1 MKNPRI
7 MSPADCYTE
16 RDYPEAIKYA
26 DKQAEIM
33 WFPKEIDVTKDVQ
46 DLRINMAPA
55 EKHAV
60 TTTLKLFTQYE
71 LFLGNEYWSGAV
83 AKNFPRPEIQRMA
96 AVFAMMEL
104 SVHAPFYNNINKA
117 LMIDTPEFYMSYKNH
132 SHLAERMKYIEDL
145 VNDTVSLPV
154 SLAVFSM
161 LEGAVLYSSFAF
173 LKSFQANGHN
183 QIRNICAGISFSS
196 NDEMIHADAG
206 AWLFNQLV
214 KEMGGLTE
222 DQYDLIYLA
231 AEQLLQHEY
240 QIIDMLYSE
249 GDLETVNKEDL
260 QDFVSSRIA
269 ICLKNLNMDGT
280 RYEVDNNPVADWFY
294 DQVNNVGL
302 HDFFVSSGNSYE
314 RGIESTGFQW

>member
-1 MKNPRI
+1 MKNIRI
-7 MSPADCYTE
+7 TRQADCYTE
-16 RDYPEAIKYA
+16 RDYPEAIKFA
-26 DKQAEIM
+26 DKQADIM
-33 WFPKEIDVTKDVQ
+33 WFPREIDVTKDVQ
-46 DLRINMAPA
+46 DLRVNMSAA
-55 EKHAV
+55 ERHAV

-71 LFLGNEYWSGAV
+71 LFLGNEYWSGVV

-117 LMIDTPEFYMSYKNH
+117 LMIDTPEFYLSYKENP
-132 SHLAERMKYIEDL
+132 HLEERISFIENL
-145 VNDTVSLPV
+145 VGDTTSLPV

-183 QIRNICAGISFSS
+183 KIRNICAGVSFSS

-206 AWLFNQLV
+206 AWLFKQLI
-214 KEMGGLTE
+214 KETGGIDSE
-222 DQYDLIYLA
+222 QYVQIYEA

-240 QIIDMLYSE
+240 KIIEMLYAE

-260 QDFVSSRIA
+260 RDFVSSRIA
-269 ICLKNLNMDGT
+269 VCLDNLGMDPIK
-280 RYEVDNNPVADWFY
+280 YQVEDNPVADWFY
-294 DQVNNVGL
+294 EQVKNVSM

-314 RGIESTGFQW
+314 RGVEERAFSW